1 MKIRKSRS
9 TGPQL
14 LLPLF
19 LPLLALAVACG
30 GGDGGDAG
38 NPATG
43 GKVGRRPAPGGGSP
57 AEAVERGEMLYSRSG
72 CAVCHGPEGRGDGL
86 GAAGLVT
93 KPRDFSQPAAFRSER
108 TVEAL
113 AKTIAQGSADG
124 SMPPYNYLGDRDRQ
138 DLAAFVLSLA
148 K

>member
-1 MKIRKSRS
+1 MKIRKSPAR
-9 TGPQL
+9 GPQ
-14 LLPLF
+14 LF
-19 LPLLALAVACG
+19 LPLLLLLLLAACG
-30 GGDGGDAG
+30 GGEPDGG
-38 NPATG
+38 NSATG
-43 GKVGRRPAPGGGSP
+43 GKVGRRPAAGGGSP
-57 AEAVERGEMLYSRSG
+57 AEAVARGEMLYSRSG

-138 DLAAFVLSLA
+138 ALAAFVLSLA